1 MNILRRVVAV
11 VTLGLTLGLV
21 ACSDNAS
28 NEPSAQSQGEVISF
42 SSDLA
47 IEAPELVGFDQEG
60 ARAFNYK
67 MDANG
72 SKGYPKPTVQFTE
85 GQQVPV
91 LCIIR
96 NAAPFSQAN
105 PVIIQQ
111 LNFTFKDG
119 KLRAQ
124 ELPVTLPGGARL
136 DVNPDGW
143 HILCIVGADDFDA
156 GAGTASFSSQTA
168 LPANAEVGDTRQLKA
183 LYMNKEKWAKLK
195 VVTNSQGKLGFR
207 TEEDVHLVSQGT
219 VLMVRA
225 QNLTTRDKLLRG
237 FQVESNTLAFS
248 GQIEGLATT
257 TVGAGLPKF
266 KAATTAGAAD
276 IRLANP
282 ETVAVNTVTPG
293 VYLIYG
299 IPDRLNTNKT
309 AINAQTGLTFQKTKT
324 YQYLNSFKPNTFY
337 SLSAI
342 QLTKEPITHPI
353 EAMLYNEDTEATF
366 IGESGTFAET
376 LARVDEGEFS
386 LPSAD
391 RARALFPGT
400 TGATGALGNN
410 SYGYVNLGDGKEHLR
425 VAEQIEAFGVSDVYT
440 GDYINPASSPNV
452 SYAIRFRGGSNN
464 EYLSA
469 YRYEKTAN
477 GVKITVRVL
486 GPTRVTTSLSQVA
499 NETYWNTAPESG
511 QKQIVRELPKG
522 KFWTSTTFMDGNT
535 EYAHLI
541 RIFETDG
548 AILMNNAKNSLFV
561 TDYRAQTDRTQRQIN
576 KSHYMSFTSEKN

>member
-1 MNILRRVVAV
+1 M
-11 VTLGLTLGLV
+11 LGLTLGLV
-21 ACSDNAS
+21 ACSDKSS
-28 NEPSAQSQGEVISF
+28 NEPAVQPSGEVVEF
-42 SSDLA
+42 STELA
-47 IEAPELVGFDQEG
+47 IEAPELVSFDQEG
-60 ARAFNYK
+60 ARAFDYK
-67 MDANG
+67 MEANG
-72 SKGYPKPTVQFTE
+72 SKGYPKPKVQFTE

-91 LCIIR
+91 LCVIR
-96 NAAPFSQAN
+96 NTAPFSQAN
-105 PVIIQQ
+105 PVIIQK
-111 LNFTFKDG
+111 LNFTFKNG
-119 KLRAQ
+119 KLRAE
-124 ELPVTLPGGARL
+124 ELPVSLPGGARL
-136 DVNPDGW
+136 DVNRDGW
-143 HILCIVGADDFDA
+143 HILCIVGADDFDP
-156 GAGTASFSSQTA
+156 GTGTASFSSETA
-168 LPANAEVGDTRQLKA
+168 LPANAVVGDTRQLKT
-183 LYMNKEKWAKLK
+183 LYMNKEKWAKLE
-195 VVTNSQGKLGFR
+195 VIPNSQGKLGFR
-207 TEEDVHLVSQGT
+207 GAEDIHLVSQGT

-225 QNLTTRDKLLRG
+225 LNLTTRDKLLRG
-237 FQVESNTLAFS
+237 FQVESNTLAFA

-257 TVGAGLPKF
+257 TVAAGLPKF
-266 KAATTAGAAD
+266 KAATTTGAAD

-282 ETVAVNTVTPG
+282 ETVAANTVTPG
-293 VYLIYG
+293 VYIIYG

-337 SLSAI
+337 NLSAI

-353 EAMLYNEDTEATF
+353 EAMLFNEDTEATF

-400 TGATGALGNN
+400 LNPRGILKNIGQDA
-410 SYGYVNLGDGKEHLR
+410 YGYVNLGDGREHLGI
-425 VAEQIEAFGVSDVYT
+425 AEQIEAFGVTDIYT

-452 SYAIRFRGGSNN
+452 SYAIRFKGGSNN

-499 NETYWNTAPESG
+499 NETYWNTAPEFG
-511 QKQIVRELPKG
+511 QKEIVRELPKG

-541 RIFETDG
+541 RIFEWDG
-548 AILMNNAKNSLFV
+548 APLLSETKNSLYV
-561 TDYRAQTDRTQRQIN
+561 SNYRAQTDRTKVERN